1 MYQQCNSVEVQ
12 AIATATSYEQ
22 LRDIALAQLTRMYDA
37 VGARPVINHR
47 PHPITIGI
55 VCGPISNGGVGKGD
69 VAINMKVFSAAV
81 THFVQQQDGFFFS
94 QVPFEDKI
102 KELKQPDVIALG
114 KPVANQKLLDV
125 FYAPLFA
132 SGLIQKM
139 HFLPDWRTSD
149 GARWERQRGEQLGIA
164 IHDIPMEI
172 AQAFL
177 AAAD

>member
-1 MYQQCNSVEVQ
+1 MYQQCTEAEVQ
-12 AIATATSYEQ
+12 AIAAATNYEQ
-22 LRDIALAQLTRMYDA
+22 LRDIALSQLARMDKTLWATPAIKY
-37 VGARPVINHR
+37 V
-47 PHPITIGI
+47 TQIGI
-55 VCGPISNGGVGKGD
+55 VCGPISNGGVGKGN
-69 VAINMKVFSAAV
+69 VAINMKVFAAAV

-132 SGLIQKM
+132 SGLIKKM
-139 HFLPDWRTSD
+139 QFLPDWPTSD
-149 GARWERQRGEQLGIA
+149 GARWERQRGEQLGIT
-164 IHDIPMEI
+164 IHDIPMRI
-172 AQAFL
+172 AEAFL